1 MTQAVNISRVD
12 YAKLVARTWSDD
24 SFKSRLLNN
33 PTDAL
38 AEVGV
43 TVPEGI
49 AVKVLQDTTE
59 QMHLVLP
66 AAPDDGSHKD
76 QELER
81 ISGAMTV

>member
-1 MTQAVNISRVD
+1 MTEAVNISRAD
-12 YAKLVARTWSDD
+12 YARLVARAWSDE
-24 SFKSRLLNN
+24 SFKSRLLTD

-43 TVPEGI
+43 AVPEGI
-49 AVKVLQDTTE
+49 SVKVVQDTTE